1 MKQRE
6 TILKAFKRSNPFAG
20 VHFFKTGHFALETR
34 VQEIAKAVSD
44 FLGRKLDCVDG
55 RNK

>member
-6 TILKAFKRSNPFAG
+6 TILKAFKRNNPGAG
-20 VHFFKTGHFALETR
+20 AHFFKTGHFAVETR
-34 VQEIAKAVSD
+34 VQEIANGISD
-44 FLGRKLDCVDG
+44 FLGRKLDDVDG

>member
-6 TILKAFKRSNPFAG
+6 TILKAFKRNNPGAG
-20 VHFFKTGHFALETR
+20 AHFFKTGHFAVETR
-34 VQEIAKAVSD
+34 VQEIANAISD
-44 FLGRKLDCVDG
+44 FLGGKLDGVDG